1 MEPELQNL
9 FDDKNT
15 AFYFLRFCFSLPKL
29 SGDEEVLSAVP

>member
-9 FDDKNT
+9 FDEKNT

-29 SGDEEVLSAVP
+29 SGDEEVLASVP